1 MKKLPPSKIRYEKD
15 HPLVAFRVDPDL
27 KQRVRRYLQ
36 QRGISGAEFIREA
49 LDRLEKGPR
58 PT

>member
-1 MKKLPPSKIRYEKD
+1 MKKLPPSKIKYEKD
-15 HPLVAFRVDPDL
+15 HPLVAFRVDPGL
-27 KQRVRRYLQ
+27 KQRLRRYLQ

-49 LDRLEKGPR
+49 LEKLEKGHR

>member
-15 HPLVAFRVDPDL
+15 HPLLAFRVDLNL

-49 LDRLEKGPR
+49 LERLEKGHK